1 MSDFDS
7 IETNNGSDN
16 IADTLEFSIK
26 KAADRNRD
34 RSDVDLGADLGTHHQ
49 SNRLEEQLS
58 QERTRGAAL
67 KRKHQEAIDLHVLR
81 NKYLK
86 KIYNLM
92 VGWLV
97 FVALILLVDAIALK
111 KSDHWWNLSWIV
123 REFDI
128 SDSVMISLLS
138 STTAAV
144 IGVFVIVAKWLF
156 PKNME

>member
-16 IADTLEFSIK
+16 TANTFEISIK

-34 RSDVDLGADLGTHHQ
+34 RSDVDLSADLETHEL
-49 SNRLEEQLS
+49 NLLKERLS
-58 QERTRGAAL
+58 QEQTRGAAL
-67 KRKHQEAIDLHVLR
+67 KRKHEEAIDLHELR